1 MKKTLAATITSALVI
16 GAAST
21 TFAAANPF
29 SDVPVDHWSY
39 DAVAE
44 LAQEGIID
52 GYGDGT
58 FRGDRAITRY
68 EMAQMVAKAM
78 AKDNVSG
85 NAKVTLDKLAAEY
98 ADELNN
104 LGVRV
109 DALEKKVDN
118 VTWDGELRLRYDE
131 KGGDRENKQTWPA
144 MLRLNLKAQVNDD
157 WSVKGRTES
166 TYKMDEGGDAEN
178 KLKRAYAE
186 GPLFGATAQLGKAPY
201 IAANGVIYDD
211 PMMGAILT
219 WEGDN
224 FDVSIAGGTL
234 EDDSLG
240 FGKGID
246 VASLQVSGDF
256 TDQFGMNAGYYEFRS
271 NESFGDDKN
280 RIWSVGADYNFT
292 DDLRFDATYAKSN
305 LDSGAWSNREDT
317 AYAFNLQY
325 KGAKR
330 AEKNTYGLNI
340 GYYQLPDSVSFDPTW
355 DTTEHDFKGWRLGGN
370 YTIAENIVLNAWY
383 ADGESVDTDD
393 KDLKHARAQVEFFF

>member
-44 LAQEGIID
+44 LAQEGVID

-118 VTWDGELRLRYDE
+118 VTWNGELRLRYDE
-131 KGGDRENKQTWPA
+131 KGGDRKNVQTWPA
-144 MLRLNLKAQVNDD
+144 MLRLNIKGQVNDD
-157 WSVKGRTES
+157 WAVKGRIES
-166 TYKMDEGGDAEN
+166 TYQMDEGGDAKN

-211 PMMGAILT
+211 PMAGAILT

-271 NESFGDDKN
+271 NESFGNDKN

-305 LDSGAWSNREDT
+305 LDSGNWSNKEDT

-330 AEKNTYGLNI
+330 AEKNTYGLNV

-355 DTTEHDFKGWRLGGN
+355 DTTEHDFKGWRLGGD

-393 KDLKHARAQVEFFF
+393 RDLKHARAQVEFFF